1 MPAAACLNAG
11 LLVGRDHKL
20 IILQRF
26 AAPKALLEIQDA
38 ARFKG
43 KVRVA
48 REDPSSMLPRTDGV
62 FMQPSPNGAAADL
75 SDQT

>member
-1 MPAAACLNAG
+1 M
-11 LLVGRDHKL
+11 LVFSSAE
-20 IILQRF
+20 ITNSSSIQRF
-26 AAPKALLEIQDA
+26 AAPKALVEIQNA

-62 FMQPSPNGAAADL
+62 LVQPSPNGAAADL